1 MDNQNKNIN
10 ESGLMRLDR
19 FLSQDGVAS
28 RRESAE
34 IVKAGRVRV
43 NGSYVHEP
51 GRRILEGDTVLLGSK
66 KVTLQRRYY
75 IMLNKPVGYYST
87 ASDPHADL
95 LVLDLVKIPEPGVR
109 LFTAGRLDRDSEGL
123 IILTND
129 GDYAAKLTHPRYGI
143 LKKYKVSTERPI
155 RDEALER
162 IRKGVYSEGEF
173 IKAADIKCINRYSYI
188 FTMAEGKKRE
198 VRRLVASTGAKINR
212 LKRIAIGG
220 LNLGPLP
227 SGEWRFLAAND
238 IKGSLK
244 NKLGV

>member
-1 MDNQNKNIN
+1 MDNQNKNKN
-10 ESGLMRLDR
+10 DSGPMRLDR
-19 FLSQDGVAS
+19 YLSQAGVAS

-34 IVKAGRVRV
+34 IVKSGRVRV
-43 NGSYVHEP
+43 NGSYVLEP
-51 GRRILEGDTVLLGSK
+51 GRRIEEGDTVLVGSK
-66 KVTLQRRYY
+66 KIELQRRYY

-109 LFTAGRLDRDSEGL
+109 LFTAGRLDKDSEGL

-143 LKKYKVSTERPI
+143 LKRYKVSTERPI
-155 RDEALER
+155 RDEAMER
-162 IRKGVYSEGEF
+162 IRRGIYSEGEM
-173 IKAADIKCINRYSYI
+173 IKAVDIKCVNRYSYI

-198 VRRLVASTGAKINR
+198 VRRLVASAGAKINR

-220 LNLGPLP
+220 LNIGSLP
-227 SGEWRFLAAND
+227 SGEWRFLTAND
-238 IKGSLK
+238 IKASLK
-244 NKLGV
+244 SKE

>member
-1 MDNQNKNIN
+1 MDNQNKNEN
-10 ESGLMRLDR
+10 DSEAMRLDR
-19 FLSQDGVAS
+19 FLSQAGVAS

-34 IVKAGRVRV
+34 IVKSGRVRV
-43 NGSYVHEP
+43 NGTYVHEP
-51 GRRILEGDTVLLGSK
+51 GRRILEGDTVLVGSK
-66 KVTLQRRYY
+66 KVELQRRYY

-87 ASDPHADL
+87 AADPHADL
-95 LVLDLVKIPEPGVR
+95 LVLDLVKVPEPGVR
-109 LFTAGRLDRDSEGL
+109 LFTAGRLDKDSEGL

-129 GDYAAKLTHPRYGI
+129 GDYAAKLTHPKYGI

-155 RDEALER
+155 NDESMEK

-173 IKAADIKCINRYSYI
+173 IRAADIKSINRYSYL

-198 VRRLVASTGAKINR
+198 VRRLVASTGTKINR

-227 SGEWRFLAAND
+227 SGEWRFLCAND
-238 IKGSLK
+238 IKASLK
-244 NKLGV
+244 RKE

>member
-1 MDNQNKNIN
+1 MDNQNKNEN
-10 ESGLMRLDR
+10 DSEAMRLDR
-19 FLSQDGVAS
+19 FLSQAGVAS

-34 IVKAGRVRV
+34 IVKSGRVRV
-43 NGSYVHEP
+43 NGTYVHEP
-51 GRRILEGDTVLLGSK
+51 GRRILEGDTVLVGSK
-66 KVTLQRRYY
+66 KVELQRRYY

-87 ASDPHADL
+87 AADPHADL
-95 LVLDLVKIPEPGVR
+95 LVLDLVKVPEPGVR
-109 LFTAGRLDRDSEGL
+109 LFTAGRLDKDSEGL

-129 GDYAAKLTHPRYGI
+129 GDYAAKLTHPKYGI

-155 RDEALER
+155 NDESLEK

-173 IKAADIKCINRYSYI
+173 IRAADIKCINRYSYL

-198 VRRLVASTGAKINR
+198 VRRLVASTGTKINR

-227 SGEWRFLAAND
+227 SGEWRFLCAND
-238 IKGSLK
+238 I
-244 NKLGV
+244 